1 MATFSNEEF
10 YFWHESVQKLK
21 LILSNDNKNKFWS
34 KEKNSTE
41 QYKSSVE
48 ETGGQ
53 CIQSMFAEELSLENT
68 SLTVGC
74 KQNYPLIQS
83 VTLSPLYW
91 IFASVPDWEGIFQLQ
106 DCLLYKHS
114 WKDSL
119 KSNLSVNLLVGF

>member
-10 YFWHESVQKLK
+10 YFWHKSVQKLK
-21 LILSNDNKNKFWS
+21 LILSNDKKNKFWS

-41 QYKSSVE
+41 QYKNSVK
-48 ETGGQ
+48 ETGRQ
-53 CIQSMFAEELSLENT
+53 CIQSTFAEELGLENT

-74 KQNYPLIQS
+74 KQNYPLIQR

-114 WKDSL
+114 WKVSL